1 MCNTHI
7 NENKTHKIGYSV
19 STGLHLGGGAH
30 MDYHMTL
37 QAVSKID

>member
-7 NENKTHKIGYSV
+7 NENKTRYSV
-19 STGLHLGGGAH
+19 STGLHLGGGAY

-37 QAVSKID
+37 QAVSKLD